1 MTQVPRDSLIE
12 ETWAAKVLEPLLS
25 PFSVSS
31 LNLRN
36 RFALA
41 PMTRLKAVDGTPTPT
56 DADYYR
62 RRAAGGAGLIITEG
76 TLIPDAAAGFS
87 RRIPVLV
94 GEAET
99 GWRPVIDVVHAEGS
113 AIVAQLWHTGIS
125 RGVRSKHNP
134 GVPPR
139 SPSGLSLAGKPVSEP
154 MAVED
159 IDQVIAAYAQGAAA
173 AKAWGFDGVELHGA
187 HGYLLDQFLWSRTNI
202 RIDRFGRSSGH
213 GTQFPVEVVRAVRD
227 VVGDDFAVIY
237 RFSQWKTDHYSAR
250 IAETP
255 GELEALLMPLVE
267 AGVDILH
274 PSTRRHWLPEF
285 SEEGELSLAGWTK
298 KLTGLPTIAVGS
310 IGIEAKY
317 GGTVTPAVDTP
328 LIRLEKLR
336 DQFLTGEFDIAAIGR
351 AMLAD
356 AEWIS
361 KMINGR
367 TGEIRPYRKI
377 PETETLDYERSY

>member
-1 MTQVPRDSLIE
+1 MTQVPRDPLIE
-12 ETWAAKVLEPLLS
+12 ETSVAEVLKPLLS
-25 PFSVSS
+25 PFSMSS
-31 LNLRN
+31 LSLRN

-56 DADYYR
+56 DVDYYR

-76 TLIPDAAAGFS
+76 TLIPDPAAGFS

-99 GWRPVIDVVHAEGS
+99 GWRPVIDAVHAEGS
-113 AIVAQLWHTGIS
+113 AIVTQLWHTGIS
-125 RGVRSKHNP
+125 RGVRSKYNP

-139 SPSGLSLAGKPVSEP
+139 SPSGLSLAGEPVSEP
-154 MAVED
+154 MTVED

-173 AKAWGFDGVELHGA
+173 AKSWGFDGVELHGA
-187 HGYLLDQFLWSRTNI
+187 HGYLLDEFLWSRTNI
-202 RIDRFGRSSGH
+202 RTDRFGRSSAH
-213 GTQFPVEVVRAVRD
+213 GTQFPVEVVRAIRD
-227 VVGDDFAVIY
+227 TVGDDYAVIY
-237 RFSQWKTDHYSAR
+237 RFSQWKADHYTAR
-250 IAETP
+250 IVETP
-255 GELEALLMPLVE
+255 GELEALLAPLVE

-285 SEEGELSLAGWTK
+285 PEEGELSLAGWTK
-298 KLTGLPTIAVGS
+298 KITGLPTIAVGS

-328 LIRLEKLR
+328 FTRLEKLR
-336 DQFLTGEFDIAAIGR
+336 DQFLAGEFDIAAIGR

-361 KMINGR
+361 KMIDGR
-367 TGEIRPYRKI
+367 TDEIRAYRKI
-377 PETETLDYERSY
+377 PETETLDYERNY